1 MALSKDEQAQLDALT
16 AKASE
21 PDAEDFSIEIW
32 DETGAGAKV
41 PFSQGKGWL
50 ARFGIGVE
58 TPPPDE
64 GKPAKTPKAQAG
76 AEDKPDNVALRHFG
90 PKKTA

>member
-1 MALSKDEQAQLDALT
+1 MALSKEEQATLDALT

-21 PDAEDFSIEIW
+21 VEDDFAIEIW

-41 PFSQGKGWL
+41 PFSQGKTWL

-58 TPPPDE
+58 PPAPDE
-64 GKPAKTPKAQAG
+64 GKPPK
-76 AEDKPDNVALRHFG
+76 DKAAPKDKDGNPDTVLRHFG
-90 PKKTA
+90 RKPA

>member
-21 PDAEDFSIEIW
+21 PDQDDFSIEIW

-64 GKPAKTPKAQAG
+64 GKPAKTPKAKDDEAR
-76 AEDKPDNVALRHFG
+76 PDNVATRHFG
-90 PKKTA
+90 PKKSA

>member
-1 MALSKDEQAQLDALT
+1 MALSKEEQDTLDALT

-21 PDAEDFSIEIW
+21 PDADDFAIEIW

-41 PFSQGKGWL
+41 PFSQGKTWL

-58 TPPPDE
+58 TPAPDE
-64 GKPAKTPKAQAG
+64 GKPDKGKPKPAA
-76 AEDKPDNVALRHFG
+76 ADAAPDGVLRHFG
-90 PKKTA
+90 RKPA